1 VDIVQRQESALAEKV
16 GKVRA
21 ARNVPPRKDAG
32 MVLVLVLETACASQV
47 GKERSV
53 IRQNASSALKVIA
66 LSQDFAA
73 AELDGL
79 ERGVMSVSPILAA

>member
-1 VDIVQRQESALAEKV
+1 VDIVQRQECALAARV

-21 ARNVPPRKDAG
+21 AKNVLPRKDAG
-32 MVLVLVLETACASQV
+32 MVLVLVLETACASQA

-53 IRQNASSALKVIA
+53 IRQNVSSALKAIA
-66 LSQDFAA
+66 LNQGFAA

-79 ERGVMSVSPILAA
+79 ERGVMSVLPILAA